1 MVAGIPQPWSIYS
14 VDVLCHVVI
23 PCCPPLVPPQRT
35 FYTSSLGAMQR
46 LYADASHVVTMD
58 DMLMANLRS
67 RWVTANPSRHEYA
80 QLAQRRPNL
89 PQR

>member
-1 MVAGIPQPWSIYS
+1 
-14 VDVLCHVVI
+14 
-23 PCCPPLVPPQRT
+23 
-35 FYTSSLGAMQR
+35 MQR
-46 LYADASHVVTMD
+46 LSADASQVVIMD

-80 QLAQRRPNL
+80 QLAQRRPTL